1 MTTPLDRARVLV
13 TGASSGI
20 GAATA
25 RALAAE
31 GAVVA
36 LLARRRER
44 LDDLVDEITTAGGTA
59 HAYAGDVTDGE
70 AVRAVVDRVAADL
83 GGLDALVGC
92 AGYLAN
98 MPALEADLE
107 EWHRM
112 VSVNVDGVLATT
124 HAALPH
130 LVEAASGPRG
140 VADVVTISSIAG
152 RRVPQA
158 HSQVYAATKHA
169 VGAFSEGLRQE
180 LADKQVRVGLV
191 EPGVVRTEMTTAG
204 YTGAPDA
211 TDGAPLKA
219 EDVADAVRWILT
231 RPAHAAVNEVL
242 LRPTEQVR

>member
-1 MTTPLDRARVLV
+1 MSTSLQNASVLI

-25 RALAAE
+25 RLLAAD

-36 LLARRRER
+36 LVARRRER
-44 LDDLVDEITTAGGTA
+44 LDDLVEDIAAAGGTA
-59 HAYAGDVTDGE
+59 HAYAADVADSAE
-70 AVRAVVDRVAADL
+70 ATTVVDRVAVDL

-98 MPALEADLE
+98 MPALEADLA

-130 LVEAASGPRG
+130 LVRSASGPRG

-158 HSQVYAATKHA
+158 YSQVYAATKHA

-180 LADKQVRVGLV
+180 LAEKQVRVGLV

-204 YTGAPDA
+204 YTGAPDGS
-211 TDGAPLKA
+211 TGAPLGA
-219 EDVADAVRWILT
+219 EDVADAVRYILT